1 MEYLLCALPP
11 AKIWKF
17 LTFETWLRRK
27 GGDPF
32 SMRPKES
39 DELIQKRKKPDGTF
53 SLVNTP
59 EFLW

>member
-1 MEYLLCALPP
+1 VHYPLP
-11 AKIWKF
+11 KSGNS